1 MDGTVKWDL
10 LKRRWEFH
18 FHFIA
23 GLFLKY
29 QVMTRGPNTQ
39 LMKPVWHIW
48 QGRFGILGIPEIKTS
63 ASWPIFQQRVCG
75 EPPVAT
81 RWLLRHAVP
90 VAPQMTCIT
99 PKMSQRKPPGQPPD
113 DVALRNRGG
122 ATRHRMPWEPPGGY
136 RWLTANSL
144 LAMAI
149 NHQSIFV
156 TREGI
161 VYFVL
166 FVSPRGSAGLH
177 LVAIFRALKYGHFIR
192 SHHQSRSSFFA
203 LLMVLPITAPALLK
217 ARGAGGAGFAI
228 LGIFDLNL
236 PWGQNCW
243 NTRAVQFGSGLPPPL
258 PVRSRTWNSLNRTA
272 NLEVHFHPVSALST
286 CFGTRPALVFS
297 ACFRPWNSLS
307 GTANPFAHLYR
318 ISGSALGPAAGSKRV
333 QCVFWHLLR
342 SSVSS
347 RASAPAI
354 PLAAPLIP
362 SHTPIASPL
371 RLWAP
376 QPAPRTCSARLAL
389 DPPPFSRVLPP
400 ARFLHRYH

>member
-1 MDGTVKWDL
+1 MAAATGVAGTYTPRPTANPRFRAVGRLRYHGISRDAPSVQFKP
-10 LKRRWEFH
+10 
-18 FHFIA
+18 
-23 GLFLKY
+23 
-29 QVMTRGPNTQ
+29 PNTAGSAQ
-39 LMKPVWHIW
+39 NVS
-48 QGRFGILGIPEIKTS
+48 QGFIGFGIE
-63 ASWPIFQQRVCG
+63 
-75 EPPVAT
+75 
-81 RWLLRHAVP
+81 
-90 VAPQMTCIT
+90 M
-99 PKMSQRKPPGQPPD
+99 
-113 DVALRNRGG
+113 
-122 ATRHRMPWEPPGGY
+122 
-136 RWLTANSL
+136 
-144 LAMAI
+144 
-149 NHQSIFV
+149 
-156 TREGI
+156 
-161 VYFVL
+161 
-166 FVSPRGSAGLH
+166 
-177 LVAIFRALKYGHFIR
+177 
-192 SHHQSRSSFFA
+192 SSFTDFGGRA
-203 LLMVLPITAPALLK
+203 KPNNLSNNLMSAISTRTGAPVHIRVGGTSMDNTIFNASNPSVITHTGNQSACRLHTNATVGAPWLSAFKNFNVGTRFTVQVLPITVPALLK

-389 DPPPFSRVLPP
+389 DPPPFSRALPP